1 MLKTNQHVRWGT
13 SVPLPMDIQQLG
25 GHPTQG
31 CWLSWW
37 YRLILIVNISEAE
50 FLSFIYKINR
60 NSFCP
65 ASRGH
70 QLHPWGVWTQL
81 WMLISNNRYLSFLS
95 FFFSTIHMT
104 LQTVWPPLWE
114 NFWIQMATSTGLC
127 ILSNFLLT
135 EEDVFY
141 ILLTASRGF
150 PGSSVVKS
158 LPAVQEP
165 QKDAGS
171 IPGLGRSPG
180 GRHGNPLQ
188 YSCLENPMDRG
199 AWQATVH
206 RAAKSWIQLKWLS
219 THTHGDFTEWGEL
232 EPRGKIHGHFRSV
245 NAEEEE
251 GQNGSTGN

>member
-13 SVPLPMDIQQLG
+13 SLPLPMDIQQLG

-95 FFFSTIHMT
+95 FFFFPQYT
-104 LQTVWPPLWE
+104 W
-114 NFWIQMATSTGLC
+114 LC
-127 ILSNFLLT
+127 RLCDHLYGKIFES
-135 EEDVFY
+135 
-141 ILLTASRGF
+141 
-150 PGSSVVKS
+150 
-158 LPAVQEP
+158 
-165 QKDAGS
+165 
-171 IPGLGRSPG
+171 
-180 GRHGNPLQ
+180 
-188 YSCLENPMDRG
+188 
-199 AWQATVH
+199 
-206 RAAKSWIQLKWLS
+206 KWLHQLACAS
-219 THTHGDFTEWGEL
+219 CQTSFLRRKTYFIFYWQRLGASQVAQW
-232 EPRGKIHGHFRSV
+232 
-245 NAEEEE
+245 
-251 GQNGSTGN
+251 